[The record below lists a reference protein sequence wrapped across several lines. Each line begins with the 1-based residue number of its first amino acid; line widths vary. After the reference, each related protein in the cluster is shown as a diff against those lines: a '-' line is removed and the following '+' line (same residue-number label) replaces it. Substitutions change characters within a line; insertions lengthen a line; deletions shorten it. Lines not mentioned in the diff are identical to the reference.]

1 VATAYSNHEPS
12 LESGYSN
19 EVYFYIVEEI
29 FPASNGQ
36 LSYEL
41 ITIEDDKYIDTPV
54 DKYIDT
60 PVDKYE

>member
-1 VATAYSNHEPS
+1 

-19 EVYFYIVEEI
+19 EVYFYIVEQI

-41 ITIEDDKYIDTPV
+41 ITIEDDKYIDTE
-54 DKYIDT
+54 DDEYIDT
-60 PVDKYE
+60 LVDKYE